1 MQELILLILLVLT
14 SMVIL
19 TRGILVAIK
28 YDDDLLKIQ
37 DSLRFYL
44 SEVKDID
51 EINLTNREKELLFE
65 FAQKKADI
73 ESEKRMEKSFLLK
86 IACKYIK

>member
-14 SMVIL
+14 SMAIL
-19 TRGILVAIK
+19 TRGVLVAIK

>member
-1 MQELILLILLVLT
+1 MQELILLILSVLT
-14 SMVIL
+14 SMAIL

>member
-1 MQELILLILLVLT
+1 MQELILLILVILT
-14 SMVIL
+14 SMAIL

-73 ESEKRMEKSFLLK
+73 ESKKRMEKSFLLK